1 MTVLVNLL
9 IPIFEIIYNADLL
22 LISMEDK
29 KIKEE
34 LDEQLENADSG
45 VSCDSCPID
54 SAIQKLFSL
63 FRHKN

>member
-1 MTVLVNLL
+1 MTLLVNLL
-9 IPIFEIIYNADLL
+9 VPRFEIIYNADLL
-22 LISMEDK
+22 LIHVEDK

-34 LDEQLENADSG
+34 LDEQLESAESG
-45 VSCDSCPID
+45 VSCDSCQID

>member
-1 MTVLVNLL
+1 MTVLVNFLNTEFK
-9 IPIFEIIYNADLL
+9 IFYYIDLPNL
-22 LISMEDK
+22 AMEDK

-34 LDEQLENADSG
+34 LDEQLDRENSG

-54 SAIQKLFSL
+54 SVIQKLFSI

>member
-1 MTVLVNLL
+1 MTVLVNFLNTEFKIL
-9 IPIFEIIYNADLL
+9 YYIDLPNL
-22 LISMEDK
+22 AMEDK

-34 LDEQLENADSG
+34 LDEQFDHENSG

-54 SAIQKLFSL
+54 SAIQKLFSI

>member
-1 MTVLVNLL
+1 MTLLVNLL
-9 IPIFEIIYNADLL
+9 VPRFEIIYNADLL
-22 LISMEDK
+22 LIHVEDK

-34 LDEQLENADSG
+34 LDEQLESAESG